1 MEFIRELKEVSAREW
16 LEALALAIGF
26 SGVFIAMLLIA

>member
-1 MEFIRELKEVSAREW
+1 MEFINQLKEISAREW